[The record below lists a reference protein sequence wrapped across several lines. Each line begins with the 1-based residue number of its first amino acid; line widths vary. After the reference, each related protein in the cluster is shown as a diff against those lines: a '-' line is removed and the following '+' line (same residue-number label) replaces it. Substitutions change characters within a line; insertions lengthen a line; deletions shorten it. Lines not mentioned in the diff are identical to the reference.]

1 MPLVALDGKPPA
13 STDTSTSDDHPRH
26 HMLTRARAGVFK
38 PNPRYAHRV
47 STAAISPI
55 PKSARAALQ
64 DPNWFAAMQAEFD
77 ALRANE
83 TWALVPR
90 PAGVNVVSGKWG
102 FRHKLNPDG
111 SLDRYKAR
119 WVVRGFSQRPGID
132 FGDTFSP
139 VVKPSTIRTV
149 LSIIAS
155 KNWPAHQ
162 LDVSN
167 AFLHGHLQG
176 QVFAQQ
182 PVGFVDPARPHHIC
196 SLSKSLYGLKQ
207 APRAWFLRFTR
218 HIKTL
223 GFTATRSDSSLFVL
237 RRGAE
242 TAFLLLYVDDMVLI
256 ASTDALLWA
265 IIAQLQQEFKIKD
278 MGPLHFFLG
287 VDVQR
292 SSSGF
297 FLSQS
302 QYAEDV
308 LERAGMA
315 NCKLLPTPVD
325 TKPKLSSSDG
335 NLLSDPSYYR
345 SIAGA
350 LQYLTITRPDI
361 TYAVQQICL
370 HMHAPRD
377 AHWSLA
383 KRVLRYIRGTSD
395 HGLHLHGSSNNDIV
409 AYSDADWA
417 GYLDTRRS
425 TSCYCV
431 FLENSL
437 ISWSSKRQTTVSRSS
452 AEAEY
457 HAVVNCVAECS

>member
-1 MPLVALDGKPPA
+1 
-13 STDTSTSDDHPRH
+13 
-26 HMLTRARAGVFK
+26 MLTRARAGVCK
-38 PNPRYAHRV
+38 PNPRYAHTV

-90 PAGVNVVSGKWG
+90 PAGVNVVSGKWV

-119 WVVRGFSQRPGID
+119 WVVRGFSQFPGID

-139 VVKPSTIRTV
+139 VVKPATIRTV

-167 AFLHGHLQG
+167 AFLHGHLQE

-182 PVGFVDPARPHHIC
+182 PVGFVDPARPHHVC

-207 APRAWFLRFTR
+207 APRAWFFRFTG

-223 GFTATRSDSSLFVL
+223 GFTATQSDSSLFVL

-242 TAFLLLYVDDMVLI
+242 TAFLLLYVHDMVLT
-256 ASTDALLWA
+256 ASADALLRA

-278 MGPLHFFLG
+278 MGPLPSFLAWMSNVLPLG
-287 VDVQR
+287 SFSAKVNMLKMCLNALAWQIASCCQPLLIR
-292 SSSGF
+292 S
-297 FLSQS
+297 LSYLPRMEIFS
-302 QYAEDV
+302 QI
-308 LERAGMA
+308 LHI
-315 NCKLLPTPVD
+315 
-325 TKPKLSSSDG
+325 
-335 NLLSDPSYYR
+335 
-345 SIAGA
+345 IAA
-350 LQYLTITRPDI
+350 LQ
-361 TYAVQQICL
+361 
-370 HMHAPRD
+370 
-377 AHWSLA
+377 
-383 KRVLRYIRGTSD
+383 
-395 HGLHLHGSSNNDIV
+395 GLYN
-409 AYSDADWA
+409 
-417 GYLDTRRS
+417 T
-425 TSCYCV
+425 
-431 FLENSL
+431 
-437 ISWSSKRQTTVSRSS
+437 
-452 AEAEY
+452 
-457 HAVVNCVAECS
+457 